1 MKENKIEELKE
12 RLEELHRTQDARLA
26 CNADD
31 LDIREEI
38 AEAEDEIK
46 ELQDDINEKNNN
58 GNDTNV
64 GSIGNSIEEDIKI
77 LEELRI
83 ANENC
88 IKNAK
93 IKDNPF
99 VAIWEKQNR
108 AIEHILSDYKRVL
121 KENEK
126 LKKDRN
132 NNYQMIALAQNEVL
146 GYMQGY
152 EDGKKLKRSAVA
164 CVVEN
169 QQYYII
175 KKEIEHYK
183 EYIEKLQ
190 KENEELRN
198 KLLDT
203 LEGQKVIEEETTQ
216 YIKENYIPKQKVK
229 DKIEELYQ
237 QDRNWSEEMSEPDS
251 NFKNI
256 DRNLKRIKNQIDVLQ
271 ELIEESEEK

>member
-1 MKENKIEELKE
+1 MNNNKIEELQE

-38 AEAEDEIK
+38 SEVEAEIK
-46 ELQDDINEKNNN
+46 ELEDDINEENNN

-64 GSIGNSIEEDIKI
+64 GSIENSIEEDIKI

-126 LKKDRN
+126 LKKDYYNVINKIENKIDRFDYKFEKAKRQN
-132 NNYQMIALAQNEVL
+132 N
-146 GYMQGY
+146 
-152 EDGKKLKRSAVA
+152 
-164 CVVEN
+164 
-169 QQYYII
+169 
-175 KKEIEHYK
+175 
-183 EYIEKLQ
+183 
-190 KENEELRN
+190 
-198 KLLDT
+198 
-203 LEGQKVIEEETTQ
+203 
-216 YIKENYIPKQKVK
+216 K
-229 DKIEELYQ
+229 DKSDCYWNLII
-237 QDRNWSEEMSEPDS
+237 
-251 NFKNI
+251 NFK
-256 DRNLKRIKNQIDVLQ
+256 
-271 ELIEESEEK
+271 ELLESEE